1 MISDKQYIH
10 KSKKLMQR
18 LSLEMK
24 DPEIEL
30 KFKKVQIG
38 YDICGIEML
47 TGFIVIYF
55 LFNSFLCVV
64 IFE

>member
-38 YDICGIEML
+38 YDISGIEIL
-47 TGFIVIYF
+47 TGIIVIYF

>member
-1 MISDKQYIH
+1 MISDKQYVH

-30 KFKKVQIG
+30 KFKKIQIG
-38 YDICGIEML
+38 YDIVGIEIL
-47 TGFIVIYF
+47 TGIIVVYF
-55 LFNSFLCVV
+55 LVNSFLCVV